1 MSIKKYVIALE
12 DEQRSKLEIVAR
24 SHQSSKRERDRAKI
38 LLLADT
44 RVEPEGQAARLTDSQ
59 IAASVGC
66 TPCAVSLIRKRASVR
81 GVLDCVRHK
90 EQVNRKARRLDG
102 AGEAQLVTLA
112 CSQAPEG
119 RKRWT
124 MQLLREQLIQM
135 QVVESIDG
143 ATICRTLKKMRS
155 SPG

>member
-1 MSIKKYVIALE
+1 M
-12 DEQRSKLEIVAR
+12 
-24 SHQSSKRERDRAKI
+24 
-38 LLLADT
+38 T
-44 RVEPEGQAARLTDSQ
+44 
-59 IAASVGC
+59 
-66 TPCAVSLIRKRASVR
+66 VR

-112 CSQAPEG
+112 CSQAPDG

-124 MQLLREQLIQM
+124 LQLLRERLIQLE
-135 QVVESIDG
+135 VVESIDG

-155 SPG
+155 SRG